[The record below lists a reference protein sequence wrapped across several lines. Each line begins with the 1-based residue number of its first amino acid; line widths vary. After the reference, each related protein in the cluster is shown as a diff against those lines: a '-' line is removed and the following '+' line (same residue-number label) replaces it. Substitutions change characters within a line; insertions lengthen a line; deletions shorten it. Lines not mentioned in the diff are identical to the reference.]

1 MIGGKTSP
9 GRKNMSLA
17 RLLRSALLP
26 LSALLLLGAAWPL
39 PPGVKVMHVNGYDLA
54 YVERGT
60 GTPLILLHGA
70 TSDLRSFALQMEP
83 LAKHFRVIAIS
94 LRHYWPE
101 PWNGQGA
108 FSAKQQAEDVAAFIK
123 ALGVGKVHLL
133 GHSRGGYIAL
143 ELALAHSDL
152 LRDLVLAEPALLL
165 PGLVP
170 GAGEGE
176 SKAVNAARDLRI
188 ATTNRLIQEG
198 KLDAAS
204 EVWTDGIN
212 GKGSYQAR
220 PAALQQVVRENIRT
234 VLGEEHEGKR
244 TITCDEVRKFTLPV
258 LLIRGEKGSH
268 STHLALDV
276 LEKCFPDQRHM
287 TIPGA
292 VHTMNRSNPD
302 EFNKAVIDFAAAR

>member
-1 MIGGKTSP
+1 
-9 GRKNMSLA
+9 MSLA

-26 LSALLLLGAAWPL
+26 LGALLLLGAAWPV
-39 PPGVKVMHVNGYDLA
+39 PAGIKTMSVNGYDLA

-70 TSDLRSFALQMEP
+70 SNDLRSFALQMEP
-83 LAKHFRVIAIS
+83 LAKNFRVISIS

-101 PWNGQGA
+101 PWDGKGE

-123 ALGVGKVHLL
+123 ALGVGKVHLV

-143 ELALAHSDL
+143 ELALAHPEL

-170 GAGEGE
+170 GAVAAE
-176 SKAVNAARDLRI
+176 SKEVNAARDQRI
-188 ATTNRLIQEG
+188 ATTTRLIQEG
-198 KLDAAS
+198 KIDEAS

-212 GKGSYQAR
+212 GKGSYKAR
-220 PAALQQVVRENIRT
+220 PVALQQVVRDNIRT

-244 TITCDEVRKFTLPV
+244 AITCDEVKKFTLP
-258 LLIRGEKGSH
+258 
-268 STHLALDV
+268 
-276 LEKCFPDQRHM
+276 
-287 TIPGA
+287 
-292 VHTMNRSNPD
+292 
-302 EFNKAVIDFAAAR
+302 

>member
-1 MIGGKTSP
+1 
-9 GRKNMSLA
+9 MSLA
-17 RLLRSALLP
+17 RLLRALVLP
-26 LSALLLLGAAWPL
+26 LVPLLLLGAAWPI
-39 PPGVKVMHVNGYDLA
+39 PAGVKTMSVNGYDLA

-70 TSDLRSFALQMEP
+70 TNDLRSFEPQMEP
-83 LAKHFRVIAIS
+83 LAKRFRVISIS

-101 PWNGQGA
+101 PWNGEGA
-108 FSAKQQAEDVAAFIK
+108 FSAAQQAEDVAAFIT
-123 ALGVGKVHLL
+123 ALGVGKVHLV

-143 ELALAHSDL
+143 ELALAHPEL

-170 GAGEGE
+170 GAAAGE
-176 SKAVNAARDLRI
+176 SREVNAARDQRI
-188 ATTNRLIQEG
+188 ATTTRLIQEG
-198 KLDAAS
+198 KIDEAS

-212 GKGSYQAR
+212 GKGSYRTR
-220 PAALQQVVRENIRT
+220 PAFLQQVVRDNIRT

-244 TITCDEVRKFTLPV
+244 TITCDQVRNFTLPV

-276 LEKCFPDQRHM
+276 LEKCFPDERHM
-287 TIPGA
+287 TIPKA
-292 VHTMNRSNPD
+292 VHTMNRSNPE
-302 EFNKAVIDFAAAR
+302 EFNQAVMEFADGR